1 MQILYNIA
9 AVLVVILIIPAFMLR
24 SVREKG
30 FVERIKQSL
39 GFLPEAALARVA
51 KRQCIWVHAASVGEI
66 VAASPLIKEFRR
78 EFPDD
83 PILVSVVTNSG
94 YAMANRIIKDADSI
108 IYYPLDLPFLPEY
121 ILGKIRPRV
130 FLPVETELWPNF
142 LKAAR
147 KYKIP
152 VMMVNGRISDK
163 SVKRYH
169 HLHSLLDDMIG
180 TVNVFA
186 MQSDID
192 AQYIQRLGAKAE
204 FVTVTGNTKF
214 DQTYTNVE
222 PAEKRRLINEMGLS
236 AADGILLAGSTHKG
250 EEKYV
255 LESFCQLRQDFPGV
269 KLVIA
274 PRDIMRQDDIQALC
288 HEYGLSVRLRTE
300 LLENPGED
308 HDIVILNTIGELG
321 KVYSIGDVVYVG
333 GSLIEH
339 GGHNILEPAAHGKA
353 IIVGHHMFNFKD
365 THVLFSKRGACIT
378 VKNQQELTASIRRLF
393 ANPEERARMEEET
406 LAIVSE
412 NKGASRK
419 SALILHELLDKY
431 EQSPSRIR
439 SIEKIENLQTYLI
452 QLVHGKEDHGLL
464 ANIVIFILHVF
475 SYIYG
480 ALVNCK
486 LALYRSGV
494 LHKAELDCFVI
505 SLGNITVGGTGKTPT
520 AQRLARDIRDMG
532 YRVVILNRGYR
543 AKWKGEVGVVSDG
556 KKLYMSAAEAGDE
569 AFLLAKNLP
578 NVPVL
583 IGPERAITG
592 RYAVEHFQAEVA
604 ILDDGYQHWQ
614 LVRDL
619 DILLIDA
626 INVFGNGYMLPRGT
640 LREPVEHLDRADV
653 CLLTKVDQAAP
664 GSCEYIR
671 ETVAEH
677 NEEALVVESIHL
689 PRCFIEIG
697 DWYQGIAGDGIDV
710 AHMAGKKVMAVSAIG
725 NPASF
730 EQTISDI
737 GAVVVESQRYPDH
750 HDYTKEEIFD
760 GMQQAQEQGA
770 QAIIITEKDAVK
782 IPRSIIESERP
793 LPIYVISIEVTF
805 QKGDREF
812 KELLQAS
819 LAAKLPKEVI

>member
-9 AVLVVILIIPAFMLR
+9 ALLVVILIIPAFMLR
-24 SVREKG
+24 SIREKG

-39 GFLPEAALARVA
+39 GLLPNEALERVA
-51 KRQCIWVHAASVGEI
+51 RRQCIWVHAASVGEI

-108 IYYPLDLPFLPEY
+108 IYYPLDLPFLPQY

-186 MQSDID
+186 MQSEID
-192 AQYIQRLGAKAE
+192 AQYIQRLGARAE

-214 DQTYTNVE
+214 DQTYTNVD
-222 PAEKRRLINEMGLS
+222 PAEKRRLISEMGLEG
-236 AADGILLAGSTHKG
+236 AQGILLAGSTHKG
-250 EEKYV
+250 EEKYI
-255 LESFCQLRQDFPGV
+255 LESFCQLRKDFPGV
-269 KLVIA
+269 KMVIA
-274 PRDIMRQDDIQALC
+274 PRDIMRQDEIQALC
-288 HEYGLSVRLRTE
+288 HEYGFSVRLRTA
-300 LLENPGED
+300 LLKAPEAD
-308 HDIVILNTIGELG
+308 HDIVILDTIGELG

-365 THVLFSKRGACIT
+365 THILFSKRNACIT

-393 ANPEERARMEEET
+393 AEKEERNRMEAET

-419 SALILHELLDKY
+419 SALILHELLDRY

-452 QLVHGKEDHGLL
+452 QLVHGKEDHGLR

-486 LALYRSGV
+486 LALYRSGI
-494 LHKAELDCFVI
+494 LNKSKLDCFVI

-592 RYAVEHFQAEVA
+592 HYAVEHFQAEVA

-671 ETVAEH
+671 ETVGEH
-677 NEEALVVESIHL
+677 NQQALVVESIHL

-697 DWYQGIAGDGIDV
+697 DWYQDIAGEGIDV
-710 AHMAGKKVMAVSAIG
+710 GHMAGKKVMAVSAIG

-750 HDYTKEEIFD
+750 HDYTKDEIFNS
-760 GMQQAQEQGA
+760 MQQAQEQGA

-782 IPRSIIESERP
+782 IPRSIIEAERP

-819 LAAKLPKEVI
+819 LAAKIVKEVV

>member
-9 AVLVVILIIPAFMLR
+9 AILVVILIIPAFMIR

-39 GFLPEAALARVA
+39 GLLPKEALARVA

-108 IYYPLDLPFLPEY
+108 IYYPLDLPLLPAY

-186 MQSDID
+186 MQSEID

-222 PAEKRRLINEMGLS
+222 PAEKRRLISEMGLGT
-236 AADGILLAGSTHKG
+236 AEGILLAGSTHKG

-269 KLVIA
+269 RMVIA
-274 PRDIMRQDDIQALC
+274 PRDIMRQDEIQTLC
-288 HEYGLSVRLRTE
+288 HEYGFSVRLRTE

-365 THVLFSKRGACIT
+365 THILFSKRGACIT

-505 SLGNITVGGTGKTPT
+505 SLGNIT
-520 AQRLARDIRDMG
+520 
-532 YRVVILNRGYR
+532 
-543 AKWKGEVGVVSDG
+543 
-556 KKLYMSAAEAGDE
+556 
-569 AFLLAKNLP
+569 
-578 NVPVL
+578 
-583 IGPERAITG
+583 
-592 RYAVEHFQAEVA
+592 
-604 ILDDGYQHWQ
+604 
-614 LVRDL
+614 
-619 DILLIDA
+619 
-626 INVFGNGYMLPRGT
+626 
-640 LREPVEHLDRADV
+640 
-653 CLLTKVDQAAP
+653 
-664 GSCEYIR
+664 
-671 ETVAEH
+671 
-677 NEEALVVESIHL
+677 
-689 PRCFIEIG
+689 
-697 DWYQGIAGDGIDV
+697 
-710 AHMAGKKVMAVSAIG
+710 
-725 NPASF
+725 
-730 EQTISDI
+730 
-737 GAVVVESQRYPDH
+737 
-750 HDYTKEEIFD
+750 
-760 GMQQAQEQGA
+760 
-770 QAIIITEKDAVK
+770 
-782 IPRSIIESERP
+782 
-793 LPIYVISIEVTF
+793 
-805 QKGDREF
+805 
-812 KELLQAS
+812 
-819 LAAKLPKEVI
+819 